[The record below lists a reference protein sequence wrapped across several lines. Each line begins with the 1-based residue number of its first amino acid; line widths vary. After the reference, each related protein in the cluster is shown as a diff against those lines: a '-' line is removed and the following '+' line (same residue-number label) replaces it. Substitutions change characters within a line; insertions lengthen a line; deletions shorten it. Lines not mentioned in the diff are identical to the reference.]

1 MRRLALLAVIVVACG
16 RPAPVTSP
24 APLTQLA
31 YVSQIHH
38 LSCEAAG
45 LQMVLSHAGI
55 ERTQDQLLEQMGVDR
70 QPPELGPDGAV
81 LHWGDPYERFV
92 GAPDG
97 WGIGLPGHGGYVPGV
112 WRAAQAV
119 APRGL

>member
-70 QPPELGPDGAV
+70 QPPALGPDG
-81 LHWGDPYERFV
+81 
-92 GAPDG
+92 
-97 WGIGLPGHGGYVPGV
+97 GL
-112 WRAAQAV
+112 RV
-119 APRGL
+119 AIEHQRLFTFCQFRRVDYNLAKLWELSSLAL